1 MVETTRTGIG
11 RIAAAVVIIVIVLVA
26 AGLGITLSSQG
37 THSTTSSHTTSSTT
51 STTTASSSSSTSSTT
66 STTTSSSQTSSSE
79 TSSSTSTTTSSSAV
93 PVGCVFSPPGP
104 LTINGSSTTFYTGCL
119 TGGASGNFFF
129 GVTDPN
135 GVVVLGAIR
144 GQFPI
149 NITIAGAPVGNLTA
163 AGNGGIAF
171 QANDTI
177 GAGMPDLVLLA
188 SRGYGV
194 TLTNVGDQNNTVTIN
209 LTYIDELTFAGG

>member
-11 RIAAAVVIIVIVLVA
+11 RIAAAVVNIVVLVA
-26 AGLGITLSSQG
+26 AGLGLTLSSQG
-37 THSTTSSHTTSSTT
+37 THSTASSHTASWTT
-51 STTTASSSSSTSSTT
+51 STS
-66 STTTSSSQTSSSE
+66 
-79 TSSSTSTTTSSSAV
+79 SSSAV

-177 GAGMPDLVLLA
+177 AAGMPDLVLLA
-188 SRGYGV
+188 SKGYGV